1 MVKQTGKI
9 ISPTEEE
16 IRPERIAYAEAQH
29 TANGSYDEEQSI
41 KLQKKERNFLE
52 KLKGLIYKEGTYNE
66 ITPPASDRIE
76 KRIDDMIKVQKLIAD
91 SQGATK

>member
-29 TANGSYDEEQSI
+29 TANGSYDEKQSI
-41 KLQKKERNFLE
+41 
-52 KLKGLIYKEGTYNE
+52 
-66 ITPPASDRIE
+66 
-76 KRIDDMIKVQKLIAD
+76 
-91 SQGATK
+91 

>member
-29 TANGSYDEEQSI
+29 TANGSYDEKQSI

-66 ITPPASDRIE
+66 ITPPASDLIE
-76 KRIDDMIKVQKLIAD
+76 KRIADMIKVQKLIAD
-91 SQGATK
+91 SQRAK